1 MAVLTEPERS
11 LSAVPIISGVVQAQ
25 SLHAKIALR
34 IPARTLTPRSV
45 STGSILD
52 ARREGMNA
60 AAMAAAATAANPPT

>member
-34 IPARTLTPRSV
+34 IPARTLTPR
-45 STGSILD
+45 
-52 ARREGMNA
+52 A
-60 AAMAAAATAANPPT
+60 AFPPGRSWTHAVKE